1 MAVGGDA
8 ADMIRGAAE
17 KQYNG
22 DNKKDAD
29 GGLNSG

>member
-17 KQYNG
+17 RHYNG

-29 GGLNSG
+29 GVYNGG